1 MAPRH
6 DPWSLVV
13 PIKRLDVA
21 KSRID
26 LDPVDRADLAM
37 AMATDTVAAAIG
49 CPLVGHVVVVTDDPR
64 AVEALAGS
72 GATIVA
78 DTPEAGL
85 NPALRHGAAAA
96 GGGPVAALGADLPA
110 LTPADLNRVLL
121 AAGAVVRGVVADTTG
136 AGTTI
141 LTAAS
146 FAEFEPRFGPAS
158 FAAHRQDGSADLT
171 AAAAPSVRR
180 DVDTLDGLRAVL
192 DLGVGAATRVVVAR
206 LAGHLG

>member
-49 CPLVGHVVVVTDDPR
+49 CPLVGHVVVGTDDPR

-72 GATIVA
+72 
-78 DTPEAGL
+78 
-85 NPALRHGAAAA
+85 
-96 GGGPVAALGADLPA
+96 
-110 LTPADLNRVLL
+110 
-121 AAGAVVRGVVADTTG
+121 
-136 AGTTI
+136 
-141 LTAAS
+141 
-146 FAEFEPRFGPAS
+146 
-158 FAAHRQDGSADLT
+158 
-171 AAAAPSVRR
+171 
-180 DVDTLDGLRAVL
+180 
-192 DLGVGAATRVVVAR
+192 
-206 LAGHLG
+206 